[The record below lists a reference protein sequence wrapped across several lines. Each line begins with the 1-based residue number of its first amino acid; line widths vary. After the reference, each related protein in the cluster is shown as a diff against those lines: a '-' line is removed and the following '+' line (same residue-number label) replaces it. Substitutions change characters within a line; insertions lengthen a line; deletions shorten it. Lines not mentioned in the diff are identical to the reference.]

1 MAAAVMPFGRPK
13 RTKSPVD
20 QIHSNKAKSR
30 SAMLDGRSTSKE
42 YNVAKVTRT
51 DEEWTVEK
59 RESRE
64 IAI

>member
-1 MAAAVMPFGRPK
+1 
-13 RTKSPVD
+13 VD